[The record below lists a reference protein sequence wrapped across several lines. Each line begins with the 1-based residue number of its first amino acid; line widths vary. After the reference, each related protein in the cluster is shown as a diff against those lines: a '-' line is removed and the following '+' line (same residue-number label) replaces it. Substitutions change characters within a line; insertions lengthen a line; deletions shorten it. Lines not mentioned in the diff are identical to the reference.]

1 MYNDDYA
8 NNVNRDD
15 QNTGYSQPESATHY
29 NSYNVEA
36 PKPVY
41 ENEVPK
47 KKKGGFFKKA
57 FAFSC
62 GGLCFGL
69 FAGIGLYA
77 VTQVTDLSLTT
88 PASTATPT
96 PQISTV
102 ETVDNTI
109 QKDNLVMKSVITSD
123 VSDMVEEV
131 MPAMVSIINN
141 YTETTSYFGRTYS
154 QEAQSS
160 GSGIIIGQTEKELL
174 IASNHH
180 VVSGADRLDVT
191 FIDDSVAVASI
202 KGMDADMDLAVIAIP
217 LDSLNAET
225 MNNISIAKLG
235 NSDELRL
242 GEPVVAIGN
251 ALGYGQSVTGGY
263 VSALNR
269 EIDVEGGAKC
279 KFIQTDAAINPGN
292 SGGALL
298 NMNGEVI
305 GINSSKIGG
314 SAIEGMGYAIP
325 ISAAEPIIGELML
338 KETRVKITDGNV
350 GYMGLNLQTI
360 TEDYA
365 YMFNMPE
372 GVYIRSIEE
381 NSPAQQAGMLAG
393 DIICKMDG
401 QSISSYED
409 LQEIL
414 QYFGPGSTTEV
425 VVKRP
430 IDGVYT
436 EIELQI
442 TFGKRPE

>member
-1 MYNDDYA
+1 MFNDEYA
-8 NNVNRDD
+8 NNVNKEIQDTER
-15 QNTGYSQPESATHY
+15 SQPERYT
-29 NSYNVEA
+29 SYNVESRYSTA
-36 PKPVY
+36 
-41 ENEVPK
+41 EREVPK
-47 KKKGGFFKKA
+47 KKSGGFIKKA
-57 FAFSC
+57 FALAC

-77 VTQVTDLSLTT
+77 VTQVTDFSFTEAPNTIT
-88 PASTATPT
+88 PV

-102 ETVDNTI
+102 GTTGDAIE
-109 QKDNLVMKSVITSD
+109 KDNLVMNTVITSD
-123 VSDMVEEV
+123 VSDMVEDV

-141 YTETTSYFGRTYS
+141 YTETTTYFGRTYS

-160 GSGIIIGQTEKELL
+160 GSGIIIGQTESELL

-217 LDSLNAET
+217 LESLTTET
-225 MNNISIAKLG
+225 MNNISIAKMG
-235 NSDELRL
+235 NSDALRL

-314 SAIEGMGYAIP
+314 STIEGMGYAIP

-338 KETRVKITDGNV
+338 KETRVKITDGNI
-350 GYMGLNLQTI
+350 GYMGLNLQTV

-365 YMFNMPE
+365 YIFNMPE
-372 GVYIRSIEE
+372 GVYIRGVEE
-381 NSPAQQAGMLAG
+381 NSPAQQAGMLVG

-409 LQEIL
+409 LQEVL
-414 QYFGPGSTTEV
+414 QYFGPGSSAKL

-430 IDGVYT
+430 IDGAYT
-436 EIELQI
+436 EIELEI
-442 TFGKRPE
+442 TFGERPE

>member
-1 MYNDDYA
+1 MYNDDFS
-8 NNVNRDD
+8 NNINNESLDGGDSR
-15 QNTGYSQPESATHY
+15 QEAAGRYS
-29 NSYNVEA
+29 SYNVQESA
-36 PKPVY
+36 STYV
-41 ENEVPK
+41 NEVPK
-47 KKKGGFFKKA
+47 KKKGGVIKKA
-57 FAFSC
+57 FAFAC

-77 VTQVTDLSLTT
+77 VTQVMDLSFEQPTSTST
-88 PASTATPT
+88 PV

-102 ETVDNTI
+102 DTSDNTI
-109 QKDNLVMKSVITSD
+109 QKDNLVMTTVITSD
-123 VSDMVEEV
+123 VSDMVEDV

-160 GSGIIIGQTEKELL
+160 GSGIIIGQTETELL

-217 LDSLNAET
+217 LESLTEET

-235 NSDELRL
+235 NSEELRL

-279 KFIQTDAAINPGN
+279 EFIQTDAAINPGN

-350 GYMGLNLQTI
+350 GYMGLNPQTI

-365 YMFNMPE
+365 Y
-372 GVYIRSIEE
+372 
-381 NSPAQQAGMLAG
+381 
-393 DIICKMDG
+393 
-401 QSISSYED
+401 ISVVWKR
-409 LQEIL
+409 IL
-414 QYFGPGSTTEV
+414 PHSRQV
-425 VVKRP
+425 CW
-430 IDGVYT
+430 
-436 EIELQI
+436 
-442 TFGKRPE
+442 

>member
-1 MYNDDYA
+1 MFNDEYS
-8 NNVNRDD
+8 NNVNTEN
-15 QNTGYSQPESATHY
+15 QNTGYTQQERYS
-29 NSYNVEA
+29 SYNVDDRYASVE
-36 PKPVY
+36 K
-41 ENEVPK
+41 EIPK
-47 KKKGGFFKKA
+47 KKSGGFVKKA
-57 FAFSC
+57 FAFAC

-77 VTQVTDLSLTT
+77 VTQVTDLSLGQPGT
-88 PASTATPT
+88 SATPV

-102 ETVDNTI
+102 GTVDNLV
-109 QKDNLVMKSVITSD
+109 QKDNMVMNTVITSD

-141 YTETTSYFGRTYS
+141 YTESTSYFGRTYS
-154 QEAQSS
+154 QDAQSS
-160 GSGIIIGQTEKELL
+160 GSGIIIGQTETELL

-217 LDSLNAET
+217 LESLTAET

-235 NSDELRL
+235 NSDALRL

-263 VSALNR
+263 VSALDR

-279 KFIQTDAAINPGN
+279 EFIQTDAAINPGN

-350 GYMGLNLQTI
+350 GYMGLNLQTV

-365 YMFNMPE
+365 YIFNMPE
-372 GVYIRSIEE
+372 GVYIRGVEE
-381 NSPAQQAGMLAG
+381 NSPAQKAGMLVG

-409 LQEIL
+409 LQEVL
-414 QYFGPGSTTEV
+414 QYFAPGSSTKL

-436 EIELQI
+436 DIELEI
-442 TFGKRPE
+442 TFGERPE

>member
-1 MYNDDYA
+1 
-8 NNVNRDD
+8 
-15 QNTGYSQPESATHY
+15 
-29 NSYNVEA
+29 
-36 PKPVY
+36 
-41 ENEVPK
+41 
-47 KKKGGFFKKA
+47 
-57 FAFSC
+57 
-62 GGLCFGL
+62 
-69 FAGIGLYA
+69 
-77 VTQVTDLSLTT
+77 
-88 PASTATPT
+88 
-96 PQISTV
+96 
-102 ETVDNTI
+102 
-109 QKDNLVMKSVITSD
+109 
-123 VSDMVEEV
+123 

-160 GSGIIIGQTEKELL
+160 GSGIIIGQTETELL

-217 LDSLNAET
+217 LDTLTAET

-235 NSDELRL
+235 NSEELRL

-269 EIDVEGGAKC
+269 EINVEGGAKC
-279 KFIQTDAAINPGN
+279 EFIQTDAAINPGN

-314 SAIEGMGYAIP
+314 STIEGMGYAIP

-372 GVYIRSIEE
+372 GIYIRSVEE
-381 NSPAQQAGMLAG
+381 DSPAQKAGMLVG

-409 LQEIL
+409 LEEIL
-414 QYFGPGSTTEV
+414 QYFAPGSTTTV
-425 VVKRP
+425 VVKRS
-430 IDGVYT
+430 INGVYT
-436 EIELQI
+436 DVELEI

>member
-1 MYNDDYA
+1 MYNDDFS
-8 NNVNRDD
+8 NNVNRES
-15 QNTGYSQPESATHY
+15 QNESYQQQESATRY
-29 NSYNVEA
+29 SSYNVQE
-36 PKPVY
+36 PTPTYV
-41 ENEVPK
+41 NEIPK
-47 KKKGGFFKKA
+47 KKKGGFIKKTFA
-57 FAFSC
+57 FAC

-77 VTQVTDLSLTT
+77 VTQVTDLNLSQ
-88 PASTATPT
+88 PESTATPV
-96 PQISTV
+96 PQISMV
-102 ETVDNTI
+102 DRVDNTV
-109 QKDNLVMKSVITSD
+109 QKDNLLMTTVITSD
-123 VSDMVEEV
+123 VSDMVEDV

-160 GSGIIIGQTEKELL
+160 GSGIIIGQTETELL

-217 LDSLNAET
+217 LDTLTEET
-225 MNNISIAKLG
+225 MNKISIAKLG
-235 NSDELRL
+235 NSEELRL

-279 KFIQTDAAINPGN
+279 EFIQTDAAINPGN

-350 GYMGLNLQTI
+350 GYMGLNPQTI

-381 NSPAQQAGMLAG
+381 NSPAQKAGMLVG

-409 LQEIL
+409 LEEIL
-414 QYFGPGSTTEV
+414 QYFGPGSSTTV

-436 EIELQI
+436 EISLEI
-442 TFGKRPE
+442 TFGQRPE

>member
-1 MYNDDYA
+1 MFNDEYS
-8 NNVNRDD
+8 NNINTEN
-15 QNTGYSQPESATHY
+15 QNTGYSQQERYS
-29 NSYNVEA
+29 SYNVDDRYATVEKEA
-36 PKPVY
+36 PK
-41 ENEVPK
+41 K
-47 KKKGGFFKKA
+47 KSGGFFKKTFA
-57 FAFSC
+57 FAC

-77 VTQVTDLSLTT
+77 VTQVTDLSFGQ
-88 PASTATPT
+88 PEITATPV

-102 ETVDNTI
+102 GAVDNVVQT
-109 QKDNLVMKSVITSD
+109 DNLVMNKVITSD

-141 YTETTSYFGRTYS
+141 YTESTSYFGRTYS

-160 GSGIIIGQTEKELL
+160 GSGIIIGQTEEELL

-180 VVSGADRLDVT
+180 VVASADRLDVT

-217 LDSLNAET
+217 LESLTAET

-235 NSDELRL
+235 NSDALRL

-263 VSALNR
+263 VSALDR

-279 KFIQTDAAINPGN
+279 EFIQTDAAINPGN

-350 GYMGLNLQTI
+350 GYMGLNLQTV

-365 YMFNMPE
+365 YIFNMPE
-372 GVYIRSIEE
+372 GVYIRGVEE
-381 NSPAQQAGMLAG
+381 NSPAQQAGMLVG

-409 LQEIL
+409 LQEVL
-414 QYFGPGSTTEV
+414 QYFAPGSSTKL

-430 IDGVYT
+430 MDGVYT
-436 EIELQI
+436 DIELEI
-442 TFGKRPE
+442 TFGERPE